1 LETPIVAHAY
11 KNERDFL
18 DHEFARAKVIE
29 WAESAYAD
37 ERYICTQV
45 LFAQLFPGASKS
57 LTSMS
62 DRLVLDSSERDDRH
76 SDEVAATLNSGDD
89 LIAAKE
95 LFSFRS
101 RSPTHDSRTPQQRVR
116 AAPAQPRNCRTDL
129 AARSSNRLRQREPD
143 LKRQATAQERRRQ
156 TARHALLPLTVPFG
170 RPRIIYESSAG
181 WNGSLPARTIVFEF
195 VRYIANFCRNPG
207 GINSV
212 IPSPKG

>member
-11 KNERDFL
+11 KKERDFL

-95 LFSFRS
+95 LFSFARARQRMIVERRNRESGLPRRS
-101 RSPTHDSRTPQQRVR
+101 RETAEQTW
-116 AAPAQPRNCRTDL
+116 QPE
-129 AARSSNRLRQREPD
+129 A
-143 LKRQATAQERRRQ
+143 Q
-156 TARHALLPLTVPFG
+156 TAFV
-170 RPRIIYESSAG
+170 SA
-181 WNGSLPARTIVFEF
+181 NRT
-195 VRYIANFCRNPG
+195 
-207 GINSV
+207 
-212 IPSPKG
+212 

>member
-1 LETPIVAHAY
+1 
-11 KNERDFL
+11 
-18 DHEFARAKVIE
+18 
-29 WAESAYAD
+29 
-37 ERYICTQV
+37 
-45 LFAQLFPGASKS
+45 
-57 LTSMS
+57 MS